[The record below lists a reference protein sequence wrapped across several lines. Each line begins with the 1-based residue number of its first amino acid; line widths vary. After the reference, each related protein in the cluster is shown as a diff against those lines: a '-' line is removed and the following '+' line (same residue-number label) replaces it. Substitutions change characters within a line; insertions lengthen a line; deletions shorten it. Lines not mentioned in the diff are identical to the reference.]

1 MTFILL
7 LFFVYFIQAQPV
19 LLRTVDT
26 LVFKDGFN
34 TIPGRTKSVPQLVCI
49 SGNACGTVKQP
60 RSVSCKNIGTD
71 YATGE
76 PNWACT
82 AMLEGVK
89 FGQTDVSCEGYAHKD
104 DMNVLIGSCNLEY
117 TLFYLHPHHVYDFSN
132 DWLIMIV
139 FILLFFMVVFV
150 VFAAKSTPNVI
161 PVATYQNPQEYTYMR
176 APYYTFSRCDI
187 PMANEVPIQVT
198 RQKEVPTQTTS
209 FGTTTR
215 RQEEVPTQ
223 TTSFG
228 TTTRRQE
235 EVPIEVTRREEEP
248 SCDTTTYIQTPYYP
262 IFGRDI
268 PVATDVPV
276 QATSF
281 GTTTRRQE
289 VTSCGNT
296 TRREKSPNLSTSF
309 GTTKRRD

>member
-1 MTFILL
+1 MKFILF

-60 RSVSCKNIGTD
+60 HSVSCKNIGTD

-89 FGQTDVSCEGYAHKD
+89 FGRTDVSCEGYAHKD

-117 TLFYLHPHHVYDFSN
+117 TLLYLHLHDSHSSN
-132 DWLIMIV
+132 GWLIMIV

-150 VFAAKSTPNVI
+150 VFATESTPNVI
-161 PVATYQNPQEYTYMR
+161 PVATYQNPREYTYIR
-176 APYYTFSRCDI
+176 
-187 PMANEVPIQVT
+187 
-198 RQKEVPTQTTS
+198 
-209 FGTTTR
+209 
-215 RQEEVPTQ
+215 
-223 TTSFG
+223 
-228 TTTRRQE
+228 
-235 EVPIEVTRREEEP
+235 
-248 SCDTTTYIQTPYYP
+248 TPYHP
-262 IFGRDI
+262 ILRRDI
-268 PVATDVPV
+268 PVATEVPV

-281 GTTTRRQE
+281 GTTTYIQTPYGRDIPVATE
-289 VTSCGNT
+289 VPFQATSFGTT
-296 TRREKSPNLSTSF
+296 TRREEAPSCGATTGWEGVFNLGTSF